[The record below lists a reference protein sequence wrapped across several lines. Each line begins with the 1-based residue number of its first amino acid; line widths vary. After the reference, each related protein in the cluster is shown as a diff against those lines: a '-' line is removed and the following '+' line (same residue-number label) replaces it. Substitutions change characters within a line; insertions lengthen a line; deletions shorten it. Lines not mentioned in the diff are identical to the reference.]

1 MQGWVHSV
9 ESFGTVDGPGLR
21 MVVFLQ
27 GCPMR
32 CAYCHNPDT
41 WPEKRGTLTEPEKL
55 IERFLR
61 NRSYYK
67 NGGITVSGGEPLC
80 QADFV
85 TELFETA
92 KKEGISTCLDTSG
105 ILFPYR
111 KTTEGWGLAKN
122 GVHEEIR
129 NHDTGLTLKEFEEL
143 LAVTDLVLLDIK
155 HTDKEVHRRLT
166 GHSNEA
172 VFAFLKFLEERN
184 VPVWIRRVAVPGYT
198 DDREELLSLG
208 EYIGG
213 FSNVTALEVLP
224 YHTMGIAKY
233 EELGMK
239 YRLEG
244 VPPMDRETAGEC
256 RQIILQGIRNR
267 RSGTVI
273 PKTNGID

>member
-9 ESFGTVDGPGLR
+9 ESFGTVDGPGVR

-41 WPEKRGTLTEPEKL
+41 WQEKRGTLTDSEEL
-55 IERFLR
+55 IEKFLR

-80 QADFV
+80 QGAFV
-85 TELFETA
+85 TDLFRKA

-105 ILFPYR
+105 VMFPYR
-111 KTTEGWGLAKN
+111 KATSGWKPAQN
-122 GVHEEIR
+122 GIHEEIR
-129 NHDTGLTLKEFEEL
+129 NHGTEGSLKEYEEL

-155 HTDKEVHRRLT
+155 HTEEEVHRKLT

-172 VFAFLKFLEERN
+172 TFAFLEFLEEQKI
-184 VPVWIRRVAVPGYT
+184 PVWIRRVAVPGYT
-198 DDREELLSLG
+198 DEEEELFRLG
-208 EYIGG
+208 RYIGG
-213 FSNVTALEVLP
+213 FSNVKAVEVLP
-224 YHTMGIAKY
+224 YHTMGITKY
-233 EELGMK
+233 KELGIP

-244 VPPMDRETAGEC
+244 VPQMDAETAKKC
-256 RQIILQGIRNR
+256 REIVLQGIRQR
-267 RSGTVI
+267 RNLSGT
-273 PKTNGID
+273 N

>member
-9 ESFGTVDGPGLR
+9 ESFGTVDGPGVR

-41 WPEKRGTLTEPEKL
+41 WPEKGGSRMSTEEL
-55 IERFLR
+55 MERFLR

-80 QADFV
+80 QRAFV
-85 TELFETA
+85 TELFRMA

-105 ILFPYR
+105 VLFSR
-111 KTTEGWGLAKN
+111 A
-122 GVHEEIR
+122 VSEEY
-129 NHDTGLTLKEFEEL
+129 EEL
-143 LAVTDLVLLDIK
+143 LSVTDLVLLDIK
-155 HTDKEVHRRLT
+155 HTDEEMHRKLT

-172 VFAFLKFLEERN
+172 TFAFLEYLEERK

-198 DDREELLSLG
+198 DDEEELLYLG

-213 FSNVTALEVLP
+213 FSNVTAVEVLP
-224 YHTMGIAKY
+224 YHTMGLTKY
-233 EELGMK
+233 KELGIS

-244 VPPMDRETAGEC
+244 VPQMDAETAERC
-256 RQIILQGIRNR
+256 RQIILRGVRKRRNE
-267 RSGTVI
+267 
-273 PKTNGID
+273 TNPVR

>member
-21 MVVFLQ
+21 MVIFLQ

-41 WPEKRGTLTEPEKL
+41 WAEKRGTRMDSEEL
-55 IERFLR
+55 IAKFLR

-80 QADFV
+80 QAEFV
-85 TELFETA
+85 TELFRKA

-105 ILFPYR
+105 VMFPYR
-111 KTTEGWGLAKN
+111 KGENGWEAAQTGI
-122 GVHEEIR
+122 HEEIR
-129 NHDTGLTLKEFEEL
+129 NTGTSVSLKEYEAL
-143 LAVTDLVLLDIK
+143 LSVTDLILLDIK
-155 HTDKEVHRRLT
+155 HMDGEAHRSLT

-172 VFAFLKFLEERN
+172 TFAFLEYAEEQK
-184 VPVWIRRVAVPGYT
+184 VPVWIRRVAVPGWT
-198 DDREELLSLG
+198 DDETELLRLG

-213 FSNVTALEVLP
+213 FSNVKAVEVLP
-224 YHTMGIAKY
+224 YHTMGVSKY
-233 EELGMK
+233 KELGMA

-244 VPPMDRETAGEC
+244 VPQMDAETAKKC

-267 RSGTVI
+267 RNTSDG
-273 PKTNGID
+273 NR